1 MRGRAHMLCL
11 ILLASTLSPVLA
23 GDVVTTEDVIIS
35 GNYTMTG
42 NYTVSHG
49 TTLEVKPGAVIDM
62 GEYWM
67 EVEGTLI
74 ASDST
79 IMSSIQSVGSGGHN
93 AGVWDSITIASNGVA
108 DLTNVTISNAKSCLI
123 VDGDLDAE
131 ELTLEHCLIGIEG
144 PGTIDIDV
152 FSASDIDHDGARV
165 SGTASFTDVSM
176 LSLIH
181 I

>member
-79 IMSSIQSVGSGGHN
+79 IM
-93 AGVWDSITIASNGVA
+93 
-108 DLTNVTISNAKSCLI
+108 
-123 VDGDLDAE
+123 
-131 ELTLEHCLIGIEG
+131 
-144 PGTIDIDV
+144 
-152 FSASDIDHDGARV
+152 
-165 SGTASFTDVSM
+165 